1 MYMDNEREY
10 FLDSLYRRYAK
21 RLEDFC
27 LQYVQYQAEYRSVV
41 DEAIQDTIL
50 QAVKSY
56 KTIAA
61 YPPDRLEAW
70 LLVTCRHRLTS
81 ALRTYRTRKKHHV
94 GPFDDAR
101 IIGSPQHTIDIIE
114 EFIDRMDD
122 KALVDRVL
130 SFLTDRERRIVQKRY
145 YQDFSPSEIA
155 DQEHMTIGAV
165 KAVLARVKEKVR
177 KNILKY
183 PQNFLV
189 LTVSF
194 WLLMHLV

>member
-1 MYMDNEREY
+1 MAIDSEREY
-10 FLDSLYRRYAK
+10 FLDNLYRRYAK
-21 RLEDFC
+21 HLEDFC
-27 LQYVQYQAEYRSVV
+27 LRYVQYQTEYRSIV

-50 QAVKSY
+50 QVIKSY
-56 KTIAA
+56 KTIVA

-94 GPFDDAR
+94 GPFDDAC
-101 IIGSPQHTIDIIE
+101 IIESPQHTIDVIE
-114 EFIDRMDD
+114 EYIDCMDD
-122 KALVDRVL
+122 KVLADRVL
-130 SFLTDRERRIVQKRY
+130 SILTDRERRIVQKRY

-165 KAVLARVKEKVR
+165 KAVLARGKEKIK

-183 PQNFLV
+183 PHDFFI